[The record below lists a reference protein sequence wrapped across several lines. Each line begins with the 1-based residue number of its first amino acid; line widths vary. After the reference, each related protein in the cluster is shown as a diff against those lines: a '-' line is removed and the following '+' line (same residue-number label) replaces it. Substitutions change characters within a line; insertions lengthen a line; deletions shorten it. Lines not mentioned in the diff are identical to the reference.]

1 MGDFV
6 SVELVRRAWV
16 ALGDGRKAENFW
28 DASPGVSSNRV
39 YRVQLSDGSS
49 VFAKVISYGSFIHFR
64 QDHQRIS
71 QWQDRLSGSR
81 FSDFLA
87 PILSKDG
94 EPFVYRS
101 NRDWLVFCEEV
112 KQGETLPKRLST
124 GQVRG
129 LGRELA
135 EFHRQSQV
143 AADGLVSTW
152 KTMGSDIASLFD
164 RVTDPEWRSARNFSR
179 NQVAII
185 ERHCESFFRNAERIG
200 YHRMQK
206 IPVLVDWNITNFS
219 TSTVSGESGEG
230 DFRFFRRWDYDWFR
244 IEPRTLDFYFM
255 SRVVRDEGDTSRF
268 SYTSDMFLEPRFKLF
283 LEAYHQ
289 ANPLEE
295 ADILFLK
302 EAYRFFVLNYVLH
315 LGEHFF
321 QWSLCKRLQY
331 EAVENYLPRIDGL
344 DVSPLLEILR

>member
-1 MGDFV
+1 V

-16 ALGDGRKAENFW
+16 ALGDGREAENYW

-64 QDHQRIS
+64 QDHQRIAQWKNLLAGS
-71 QWQDRLSGSR
+71 QFD
-81 FSDFLA
+81 DFLA

-112 KQGETLPKRLST
+112 EPGESLPKRLSA
-124 GQVRG
+124 GQVRS
-129 LGRELA
+129 LGHALA
-135 EFHRQSQV
+135 EFHQESQV
-143 AADGLVSTW
+143 AAESLDSTW
-152 KTMGSDIASLFD
+152 KTMGSDVAALFD
-164 RVTDPEWRSARNFSR
+164 RVTDPEWRSARNFTR
-179 NQVAII
+179 NQVAMI
-185 ERHCESFFRNAERIG
+185 ERHCETFFRNAERIG
-200 YHRMQK
+200 YHRMKK

-219 TSTVSGESGEG
+219 TETASGDQRGD

-268 SYTSDMFLEPRFKLF
+268 SYTADMLLEPRFRLF
-283 LEAYHQ
+283 LEAYHER
-289 ANPLEE
+289 NPLENS
-295 ADILFLK
+295 DILFLK
-302 EAYRFFVLNYVLH
+302 ETYRFFILNYVLH

-321 QWSLCKRLQY
+321 QWSLCKRLQH
-331 EAVENYLPRIDGL
+331 EAVETYLPGIDGMDL
-344 DVSPLLEILR
+344 APLLEIVR